1 MPDNPE
7 KQERNDPLGTPE
19 VPEFRIDAPAPPLK
33 ELPRQLPLL
42 PLRSDVPFPQVI
54 MPLIVGRDKGISLL
68 DDVMKG
74 SKIVGLATQ
83 TNLDAEDP
91 GPKDLYPTICVA
103 HVLKMLKFPD
113 GSTRIVA
120 QGLRRA
126 RWTSI
131 SKSEPYLIA
140 NIAAVDE
147 INEVGV
153 ETEALMLSIRRLLEK
168 FVEAGGQAAE
178 ELQVAAMNTP

>member
-1 MPDNPE
+1 MDSQTMPDAPE
-7 KQERNDPLGTPE
+7 SKDPK
-19 VPEFRIDAPAPPLK
+19 DAPAVSLDFGFDGNAAAVLK

-54 MPLIVGRDKGISLL
+54 MPLIVGRDKGIQLL

-74 SKIVGLATQ
+74 PRVVGLATQ

-103 HVLKMLKFPD
+103 QVLKMLKFPD

-131 SKSEPYLIA
+131 VRTEPYL
-140 NIAAVDE
+140 V
-147 INEVGV
+147 
-153 ETEALMLSIRRLLEK
+153 
-168 FVEAGGQAAE
+168 
-178 ELQVAAMNTP
+178 

>member
-1 MPDNPE
+1 MPDAPE
-7 KQERNDPLGTPE
+7 PKESQEQIAVANIVDVGLEPGAAN
-19 VPEFRIDAPAPPLK
+19 VLK
-33 ELPRQLPLL
+33 HLPRQIPLL

-54 MPLIVGRDKGISLL
+54 MPLIVGRDKGILLL

-74 SKIVGLATQ
+74 PRIVGLATQ

-91 GPKDLYPTICVA
+91 GSKDLYPTICVA
-103 HVLKMLKFPD
+103 QILKMLKFPD

-131 SKSEPYLIA
+131 VRSEPYLVA
-140 NIAAVDE
+140 NIAAIEEVDE
-147 INEVGV
+147 TGV
-153 ETEALMLSIRRLLEK
+153 ETEALML
-168 FVEAGGQAAE
+168 
-178 ELQVAAMNTP
+178 

>member
-1 MPDNPE
+1 MPEAPE
-7 KQERNDPLGTPE
+7 SKEAKESPPPAS
-19 VPEFRIDAPAPPLK
+19 VIDVGFDASASAVLK
-33 ELPRQLPLL
+33 HLPRQIPLL

-54 MPLIVGRDKGISLL
+54 MPLIVGRDKGILLL
-68 DDVMKG
+68 DEVMKG

-83 TNLDAEDP
+83 TKLDAEDP

-103 HVLKMLKFPD
+103 QILKMLKFPD

-131 SKSEPYLIA
+131 VRS
-140 NIAAVDE
+140 
-147 INEVGV
+147 
-153 ETEALMLSIRRLLEK
+153 
-168 FVEAGGQAAE
+168 
-178 ELQVAAMNTP
+178 